1 MVEQTDTAAG
11 GDEDCLRAFQTILT
25 KPLNHL
31 GEPLNPASRF
41 GDYRIKKVLVLSLS
55 VDL

>member
-1 MVEQTDTAAG
+1 MVEQADTAAG

-41 GDYRIKKVLVLSLS
+41 GDYRI
-55 VDL
+55 